1 MKTLKTII
9 LLAASVCL
17 CSCLNDFL
25 EAKTESSF
33 TDETIFSDPSLA
45 TGAVMGI
52 YESINFNSFNG
63 RLWAY
68 HGYNNDTER
77 HLSSTSGVTPAQ
89 NDTHSA
95 YAVYKYSE
103 TDNYFGDAFSYATI
117 AIERAN
123 NCIGGLR
130 AYGDTEHNADMAYLL
145 GEALFLRAWIYYELV
160 GIWGNIPARFDSL
173 SNESL
178 YAGRADRDVIWK
190 QLLIFFFPILIG
202 TFFQQLYNTVDTIV
216 VGQYVGTN
224 ALAAVGTTGTL
235 INLLVGFFVGVSS
248 GATVII
254 SQFFGAGDAKNVSKA
269 VHTSMA
275 LALAGGLAI
284 MVLGLLTARPS
295 LVLLGVPEEILG
307 DALTYMNVYYCGIIA
322 SMIYNVGTGVLRAI
336 GDSRMPLYVL
346 IVCCLVNIVLDLL
359 FVLGFHWDVF
369 GVAIATVLSQVV
381 SAVLIMARLMLT
393 RESYRVELK
402 RIRFDKSI
410 LKNVIRI
417 GLPAGMQ
424 SVLYSVSNLVVQ
436 ASINSFGTDAI
447 ASWAAIGKIDGFI
460 WMVMS
465 AFGIAITTF
474 VGQNFGAQQ
483 YARVKRSIKVC
494 LGMALGT
501 TIALSIL
508 LLVFMEP
515 LLRFFTGDETVIAIG
530 QRFFWVMAP
539 SYFTYVF
546 IEILSGA
553 IRGAGESFQ
562 PMLITCFGVCG
573 LRILWL
579 TLVVPRFHTMEM
591 VAMNYPVTWVIA
603 AVVFILYYLRM
614 NWLRRCI
621 RRGGYPM
628 PETL

>member
-1 MKTLKTII
+1 MEQTQTLKE
-9 LLAASVCL
+9 
-17 CSCLNDFL
+17 N
-25 EAKTESSF
+25 
-33 TDETIFSDPSLA
+33 
-45 TGAVMGI
+45 
-52 YESINFNSFNG
+52 SITQG
-63 RLWAY
+63 
-68 HGYNNDTER
+68 
-77 HLSSTSGVTPAQ
+77 
-89 NDTHSA
+89 
-95 YAVYKYSE
+95 
-103 TDNYFGDAFSYATI
+103 
-117 AIERAN
+117 
-123 NCIGGLR
+123 
-130 AYGDTEHNADMAYLL
+130 
-145 GEALFLRAWIYYELV
+145 
-160 GIWGNIPARFDSL
+160 
-173 SNESL
+173 
-178 YAGRADRDVIWK
+178 VIWK

-275 LALAGGLAI
+275 LALAGGLII
-284 MVLGLLTARPS
+284 MVFGLLTARPS
-295 LVLLGVPEEILG
+295 LELLGVPEEIMD
-307 DALTYMNVYYCGIIA
+307 DALTYVNVYYCGIIA

-359 FVLGFHWDVF
+359 FVLAFHWDVF
-369 GVAIATVLSQVV
+369 GVAFATVLSQVV

-402 RIRFDKSI
+402 KIRFDRSI

-417 GLPAGMQ
+417 GLPAGAQ

-474 VGQNFGAQQ
+474 VGQNFGAMK
-483 YARVKRSIKVC
+483 YDRVKKSIRVC
-494 LGMALGT
+494 LGMSLGT
-501 TIALSIL
+501 TIVLSIL
-508 LLVFMEP
+508 LLTFMEP
-515 LLRFFTGDETVIAIG
+515 LLRFFTGDETVIEIG
-530 QRFFWVMAP
+530 QNFFWVLAP

-579 TLVVPRFHTMEM
+579 ALVGLVPAMHSMQM
-591 VAMNYPVTWVIA
+591 VAMNYPITWVIA
-603 AVVFILYYLRM
+603 AVVFIIYYLRM

-621 RRGGYPM
+621 RRSGQPM
-628 PETL
+628 PEKL

>member
-1 MKTLKTII
+1 MGASLTKKTKENGI
-9 LLAASVCL
+9 
-17 CSCLNDFL
+17 
-25 EAKTESSF
+25 TE
-33 TDETIFSDPSLA
+33 
-45 TGAVMGI
+45 G
-52 YESINFNSFNG
+52 
-63 RLWAY
+63 
-68 HGYNNDTER
+68 
-77 HLSSTSGVTPAQ
+77 
-89 NDTHSA
+89 
-95 YAVYKYSE
+95 
-103 TDNYFGDAFSYATI
+103 
-117 AIERAN
+117 
-123 NCIGGLR
+123 
-130 AYGDTEHNADMAYLL
+130 
-145 GEALFLRAWIYYELV
+145 
-160 GIWGNIPARFDSL
+160 
-173 SNESL
+173 
-178 YAGRADRDVIWK
+178 VIWK

-216 VGQYVGTN
+216 VGQYVGTQ
-224 ALAAVGTTGTL
+224 ALAAVGTTGNI

-254 SQFFGAGDAKNVSKA
+254 SQFFGAGDRQNVSKA

-275 LALAGGLAI
+275 LALVGGLII
-284 MVLGLLTARPS
+284 MAFGLLTARPS
-295 LVLLGVPEEILG
+295 LEMLGVPDEIME
-307 DALTYMNVYYCGIIA
+307 DAMTYLNVYYCGIIA

-359 FVLGFHWDVF
+359 FVLAFHWDVF
-369 GVAIATVLSQVV
+369 GVAFATVLSQVV
-381 SAVLIMARLMLT
+381 SAVLILLRLMLT

-402 RIRFDKSI
+402 KIRFDRGI

-417 GLPAGMQ
+417 GLPAGLQ

-465 AFGIAITTF
+465 AYGIAITTF
-474 VGQNFGAQQ
+474 VGQNFGAQK
-483 YARVKRSIKVC
+483 YGRVKRSIKVC

-515 LLRFFTGDETVIAIG
+515 LLRFFTGDEAVIEIG
-530 QRFFWVMAP
+530 QRFFWVLAP

-553 IRGAGESFQ
+553 IRGAGEAFQ
-562 PMLITCFGVCG
+562 PMVITCFGVCG

-579 TLVVPRFHTMEM
+579 TVVVNIWHTMEM

-603 AVVFILYYLRM
+603 AIVFIIYYCRM

-621 RRGGYPM
+621 KRSGFPM
-628 PETL
+628 PEKL